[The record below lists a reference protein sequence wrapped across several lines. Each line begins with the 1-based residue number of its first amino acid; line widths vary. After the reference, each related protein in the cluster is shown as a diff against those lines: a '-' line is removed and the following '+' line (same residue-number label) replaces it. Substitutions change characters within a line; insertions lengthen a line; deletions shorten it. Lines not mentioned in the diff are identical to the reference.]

1 MLKKF
6 IKIFLI
12 IILFSSCNNKSG
24 TQNKIFNESSD
35 SINNKLEPKSEQLF
49 KNSVSYYDNKQFEE
63 SKKELLILKHKF
75 PNSNEITK
83 VNNLLKNIDL
93 EFEKATIQEQLIEK
107 EEREK
112 KKNKFLEATKDLRKK
127 TDDLEGT
134 SWYQDKTSP
143 TYINRN
149 GFYLY
154 IASSSFNYP
163 SLRLKI
169 QFTDDN
175 WLFIKKYQIF
185 IDGTKYSIEPEY
197 DEIKR
202 DNGNGNIW
210 EWLDISVGKDEFE
223 ILTAIS
229 YGKDVKIRYVSDKYH
244 KDKTLSIEEKKA
256 IKNILDI
263 YSKIGGEI
271 Y

>member
-1 MLKKF
+1 MLKRY
-6 IKIFLI
+6 IKIVFI
-12 IILFSSCNNKSG
+12 FVLFSSCNNKEN
-24 TQNKIFNESSD
+24 TQKKIFNESSD
-35 SINNKLEPKSEQLF
+35 IINNKLEPKSEQLF
-49 KNSVSYYDNKQFEE
+49 NNAVSYYNKKQFEE

-75 PNSNEITK
+75 PNSNKINK
-83 VNNLLKNIDL
+83 ANNLLMKIDI
-93 EFEKATIQEQLIEK
+93 EFEKTTKQEQIIEK

-112 KKNKFLEATKDLRKK
+112 KKDKFLEITKDLRKK
-127 TDDLEGT
+127 TDELEGT

-143 TYINRN
+143 IYINRN

-154 IASSSFNYP
+154 IASSEFNYP

-169 QFTDDN
+169 QYKDDK

-210 EWLDISVGKDEFE
+210 EWLDISVGKDELE
-223 ILTAIS
+223 ILTTIS
-229 YGKDVKIRYVSDKYH
+229 NGKNVKIRYVSDKYH
-244 KDKTLSIEEKKA
+244 KDKTLSKEEKKA